1 MIDIDHLTE
10 SQLRALN
17 RRIVD
22 RIRLISSM
30 RQQHQ
35 MMAFHVGQKVLFL
48 TKEEDV
54 VFGTIVKLNQK
65 SVSVLCDYGTRW
77 KVSPSLL
84 RPMSAKDIT
93 PEQLLL
99 D

>member
-1 MIDIDHLTE
+1 MNIDHLTPAE
-10 SQLRALN
+10 LIDLN
-17 RRIVD
+17 RRIVE
-22 RIRLISSM
+22 RLKRMDSM

-35 MMAFHVGQKVLFL
+35 MMAFHIGQRVLFI
-48 TKEEDV
+48 TKEADIIY
-54 VFGTIVKLNQK
+54 GNILKLNQK
-65 SVSVLCDYGTRW
+65 TVSVMAEDGTRW

-93 PEQLLL
+93 PMTNLL

>member
-1 MIDIDHLTE
+1 MIDIDHLSE

-17 RRIVD
+17 SLIVE
-22 RIRLISSM
+22 RLKRMKSM

-35 MMAFHVGQKVLFL
+35 MMAFHVGQRVLFI
-48 TKEEDV
+48 TKEADIIY
-54 VFGTIVKLNQK
+54 GSILKLNQK
-65 SVSVLCDYGTRW
+65 TVSVMAEDGTRW

-93 PEQLLL
+93 PMTNLL